1 MSINVRTNTIYILD
15 SSGSLLALSN
25 NNINILLT
33 TEREILMDITIDWL
47 NNYLYILMSSI
58 ANKNTIVYSI
68 KKFDLNQDKI
78 EEIVSGFDSKP
89 LQIEVDPC
97 NG

>member
-1 MSINVRTNTIYILD
+1 M
-15 SSGSLLALSN
+15 
-25 NNINILLT
+25 LT
-33 TEREILMDITIDWL
+33 TVKEILIDISIDWL
-47 NNYLYILMSSI
+47 NNHLYILMSSI
-58 ANKNTIVYSI
+58 TNDKTIVYSI
-68 KKFDLNQDKI
+68 KKLYLDQDKM

>member
-1 MSINVRTNTIYILD
+1 MRTNTIYILQ
-15 SSGSLLALSN
+15 SSGSLLSLSN
-25 NNINILLT
+25 NKKKILLT
-33 TEREILMDITIDWL
+33 TEREIFLDITIDWL

-58 ANKNTIVYSI
+58 TNGNIIVYSI
-68 KKFDLNQDKI
+68 KKLDLNQNKI

>member
-1 MSINVRTNTIYILD
+1 MSI
-15 SSGSLLALSN
+15 SN
-25 NNINILLT
+25 NKINILLT
-33 TEREILMDITIDWL
+33 TVKEILIDISIDWL
-47 NNYLYILMSSI
+47 NNHLYILMSSI
-58 ANKNTIVYSI
+58 AKDKTIVYSI
-68 KKFDLNQDKI
+68 KKFHLDEDKM

>member
-1 MSINVRTNTIYILD
+1 MHTNTTYILQ
-15 SSGSLLALSN
+15 SPGSLLSLSN
-25 NNINILLT
+25 NKKKILLT
-33 TEREILMDITIDWL
+33 TEREIFLNITIDWL

-58 ANKNTIVYSI
+58 TNGNTIVYSI
-68 KKFDLNQDKI
+68 KKLDLNQNKI